1 MTGAKFDYVSVQ
13 GLDTIVRRLRALP
26 RALSGAKGGPVRGA
40 LFAATKLIRDEAR
53 RLAPVG
59 TGTPLPGNLRRQI
72 FAFRDRNPGAS
83 GAAEKYIISVRTGR
97 RRTNKVLRSFGAPG
111 VQSAIR
117 IIGGDAF
124 YWRFVE
130 FGTAKQPAQSFMRNA
145 LETQK
150 RQAVV
155 IFTNELRKGV
165 DRAVQILTRQI
176 R

>member
-1 MTGAKFDYVSVQ
+1 MSVQ
-13 GLDTIVRRLRALP
+13 RFEYVTVTNLDTVVRRLRALP
-26 RALSGAKGGPVRGA
+26 RALSGVKGGPVRGA
-40 LFAATKLIRDEAR
+40 LFAATKVIRDEAR
-53 RLAPVG
+53 QRAPVG

-72 FAFRDRNPGAS
+72 FAYRDRNPRAT
-83 GAAEKYIISVRTGR
+83 GAAERYIISVRTGR
-97 RRTNKVLRSFGAPG
+97 RRTNKVLRAFGAPS

-117 IIGGDAF
+117 VIGGDAF

-130 FGTAKQPAQSFMRNA
+130 FGTVKQPAQSFMRNA

-150 RQAVV
+150 RHAVAV
-155 IFTNELRKGV
+155 FTHELKRGV